1 MESKFK
7 FKCPTSAEI
16 SASFLFKPKSD
27 ILDKVLVYYA
37 FVTQTGSNMSQVC
50 LVIWF
55 YLFSPIIRKEE
66 QDCTRNNILLKK
78 WVFKRGFT
86 NHKSSQMNSNYI
98 PGSQFLFH
106 AAKTYL
112 ELRNNQLKQHNK
124 ELSSEVKVGLD
135 LIIFT
140 PFRSRKMNE
149 CWFRFSLQWMI
160 RCGTN
165 DFSFLSNEN

>member
-50 LVIWF
+50 LVIWC

-66 QDCTRNNILLKK
+66 QDCTQNIFLLKNECSN
-78 WVFKRGFT
+78 VGLQIT
-86 NHKSSQMNSNYI
+86 NHLKWIQIIFQGLNFYFMLPKLTWSYEIINSN
-98 PGSQFLFH
+98 S
-106 AAKTYL
+106 T
-112 ELRNNQLKQHNK
+112 
-124 ELSSEVKVGLD
+124 
-135 LIIFT
+135 T
-140 PFRSRKMNE
+140 RK
-149 CWFRFSLQWMI
+149 FPR
-160 RCGTN
+160 R
-165 DFSFLSNEN
+165 